1 MGVRVE
7 RRWCVCVC
15 VCVCGQDA
23 GVGERARS
31 LAAREGTLSL
41 TRKEEWRGSLTGL
54 SLTVATRAAL
64 RWPTAVVWWK
74 LWVAGA
80 RRIDATHA
88 AFTSSSTPLEGVMS
102 EEGQQRSGG

>member
-1 MGVRVE
+1 MESPV
-7 RRWCVCVC
+7 
-15 VCVCGQDA
+15 A
-23 GVGERARS
+23 RAV
-31 LAAREGTLSL
+31 A
-41 TRKEEWRGSLTGL
+41 GL
-54 SLTVATRAAL
+54 SLTEATRAAW

-102 EEGQQRSGG
+102 EKGNDGDR